1 MDSSQLTIE
10 VVLVDDGSKDLT
22 AQLMRDN
29 ALADERY
36 HCVFLSRNHGH
47 QLALTAG
54 LAYARGTEAIMVID
68 GDLQDPPELL
78 TSFYDYLS
86 KGYDVIYA
94 VRKNERKVF

>member
-1 MDSSQLTIE
+1 
-10 VVLVDDGSKDLT
+10 
-22 AQLMRDN
+22 
-29 ALADERY
+29 
-36 HCVFLSRNHGH
+36 
-47 QLALTAG
+47 